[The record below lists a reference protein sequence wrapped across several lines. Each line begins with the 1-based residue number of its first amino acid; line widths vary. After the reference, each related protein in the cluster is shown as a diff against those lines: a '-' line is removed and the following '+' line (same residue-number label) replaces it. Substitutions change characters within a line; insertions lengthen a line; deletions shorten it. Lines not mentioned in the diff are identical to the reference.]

1 MRLRRKAGI
10 REKLQQYTGLLYFEP
25 ECIKNKWA
33 EIFGNINP
41 VHVELGTGK
50 GAFLTAM
57 ATKNPGINYVGLE
70 RVPEVMWHAVRK
82 IQEADLKGDNIRLIL
97 GDAEKLGDYFSPGEI
112 ERLYLN
118 FSDPW
123 PKNRHEK
130 RRLTY
135 PEMLR
140 IYKKVLKDNA
150 GIHFKTDNR
159 SLFEYSLHAFAKEGF
174 SLRRIT
180 YDLHAGG
187 KRENAMTEYE
197 TRFVSLGQ
205 PIFRCEAL
213 IRFRRKV
220 NLSKS
225 CFI

>member
-10 REKLQQYTGLLYFEP
+10 KEKLQQYTGLLYFEP
-25 ECIKNKWA
+25 ECIKTKWA
-33 EIFGNINP
+33 EIFANNKPI
-41 VHVELGTGK
+41 HVELGTGK

-57 ATKNPGINYVGLE
+57 ATKNPRINYVGLE

-82 IQEADLKGDNIRLIL
+82 TQEADLKDENIRFLL
-97 GDAEKLGDYFSPGEI
+97 GDAEKLVDYFASGEI

-150 GIHFKTDNR
+150 EIHFKTDNR
-159 SLFEYSLHAFAKEGF
+159 SFFEYSLHAFVNEGF

-180 YDLHAGG
+180 YDLHAGVE
-187 KRENAMTEYE
+187 RENAMTEYE

-213 IRFRRKV
+213 IR
-220 NLSKS
+220 S
-225 CFI
+225 